1 MSFSGRSDNITEG
14 SGYFVGL
21 NWADMFQAEDK
32 IGLAVGQPMK
42 ATTPASGEALSEVD
56 PFMWEAYYSFRPN
69 DSIEVT
75 PAIFGGT
82 DVEADREDDLVGA
95 VVTTTFKF

>member
-1 MSFSGRSDNITEG
+1 MSFHNRTDVSAA

-21 NWADMFQAEDK
+21 NWADMFQPDDK
-32 IGLAVGQPMK
+32 VGLALGQPIK
-42 ATTPASGEALSEVD
+42 ATSAVEGATLTEVD
-56 PFMWEAYYSFRPN
+56 PLLWELYYSFRPN

-82 DVEADREDDLVGA
+82 DVKSDTEDDLFGA
-95 VVTTTFKF
+95 VLTTTFKF